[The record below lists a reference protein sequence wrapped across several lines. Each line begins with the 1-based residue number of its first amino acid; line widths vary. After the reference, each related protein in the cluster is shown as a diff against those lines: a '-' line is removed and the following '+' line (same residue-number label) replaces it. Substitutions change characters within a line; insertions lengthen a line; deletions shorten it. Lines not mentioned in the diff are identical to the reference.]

1 MRIIFRVDAS
11 IEMGT
16 GHVMRCL
23 TLADALTREGA
34 ECHFICREHPGHL
47 NTFIKERGHAVH
59 LLSYIEQHKQREH
72 SKAEEL
78 AHASWLGATQA
89 EDLDACVPLLKS
101 LQPDWLIVDHYAID
115 ERWHQELRPYCQ
127 KIMVIDD
134 LADRQ
139 HDCDLL
145 LDQTFGRS
153 SEDYLPLVPQDCQ
166 VLCGAHYALLRP
178 EFAQWRDYSL
188 KRRAQGQLKHLLIN
202 LGGVDKDNITT
213 EILQALANTALPD
226 NCRITVVMGA
236 TAPWVERVQQQA
248 ALMPWPTEV
257 KVGVNN
263 MAELM
268 ANSDLAIGAAGATSW
283 ERCCLGL
290 PTIMV
295 VIAENQQTIASNL
308 QEHGAALFIDQT
320 DIQIDKFSCKI
331 NDAVR
336 SLVKI
341 QLQSSKVTSGSGTQ
355 LVSNIMLEKIKLN
368 NASAKLRKMT
378 SKDLEHVLAWRN
390 FPAVRES
397 MFSTEEITLE
407 EHTQWFS
414 RACKDSKINL
424 RVLEVNG
431 EPVGFVNIKKISAG
445 KIAEWSFHVSPN
457 AKKGTGYLLCSLALD
472 YIFQELKME
481 KLNGEVISFN
491 KKSIALH
498 EKLGFRQEGVQ
509 INNYYRNGS
518 YYDIY
523 LFGITAVDW
532 RLSQ

>member
-23 TLADALTREGA
+23 TLADALTQEGA
-34 ECHFICREHPGHL
+34 ECHFICREHLGHL
-47 NTFIKERGHAVH
+47 NALITERGHIVYS
-59 LLSYIEQHKQREH
+59 LPYIEQHKQDQH

-89 EDLDACVPLLKS
+89 EDFDACVPLLKS

-139 HDCDLL
+139 HACDLL

-166 VLCGAHYALLRP
+166 VLCGAQYALLRP

-188 KRRAQGQLKHLLIN
+188 KRRAQGQLEHLLIN

-295 VIAENQQTIASNL
+295 VLAENQKLIAHGLQTV
-308 QEHGAALFIDQT
+308 GAALCIETQ
-320 DIQIDKFSCKI
+320 QVKG
-331 NDAVR
+331 NG
-336 SLVKI
+336 LVAHVSA
-341 QLQSSKVTSGSGTQ
+341 LNNSSG
-355 LVSNIMLEKIKLN
+355 KIKAMSN
-368 NASAKLRKMT
+368 SAAAVIDGKGV
-378 SKDLEHVLAWRN
+378 EFVLQQ
-390 FPAVRES
+390 
-397 MFSTEEITLE
+397 M
-407 EHTQWFS
+407 
-414 RACKDSKINL
+414 
-424 RVLEVNG
+424 
-431 EPVGFVNIKKISAG
+431 
-445 KIAEWSFHVSPN
+445 
-457 AKKGTGYLLCSLALD
+457 
-472 YIFQELKME
+472 EL
-481 KLNGEVISFN
+481 
-491 KKSIALH
+491 
-498 EKLGFRQEGVQ
+498 
-509 INNYYRNGS
+509 
-518 YYDIY
+518 
-523 LFGITAVDW
+523 
-532 RLSQ
+532 